1 MDDHRGDPMRSRQV
15 STRYRLPNTNWSMR
29 RGPSNEVIFEEWAQ
43 RRGKSAVVSMF
54 VISAAD
60 WVDGIAHV
68 SPFGDRGVRER
79 AMARAGA
86 EAVHRGD
93 DK

>member
-1 MDDHRGDPMRSRQV
+1 M
-15 STRYRLPNTNWSMR
+15 TRYRLPNTNWSMR
-29 RGPSNEVIFEEWAQ
+29 RGASNEVIFEEWEQ
-43 RRGKSAVVSMF
+43 RRGKSTVVSMF

-60 WVDGIAHV
+60 WVDGVAHV